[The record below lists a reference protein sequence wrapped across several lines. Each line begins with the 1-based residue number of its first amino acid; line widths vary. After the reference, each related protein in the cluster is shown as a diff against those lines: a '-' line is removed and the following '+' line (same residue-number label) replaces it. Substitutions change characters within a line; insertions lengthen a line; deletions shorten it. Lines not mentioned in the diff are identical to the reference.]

1 MRAGRR
7 SVTPM
12 AEGSRGRR
20 ACRTVSIALA
30 VLGAAGGVAAPLP
43 GAAPGPRAFVS
54 NEFGGDIA
62 EIDAASDRIVGRLRI
77 GPPGVARPRGLA
89 ASPDARTVFVAVT
102 DSTYGQ
108 SAAGRRWQFIAAVDA
123 ATGKIRAKY
132 PCGSDPER
140 MAVAP
145 DGRRL
150 YCSNEDAAGASA
162 LDVSTGRVVAT
173 IPTGIEPEGVGISP
187 DGRWVYVTAETS
199 NTVTV
204 IDTRLNRPVK
214 NILVDARPRSAVFAP
229 DGARA
234 YVAAEIGGTLTV
246 IDAARHEVLEVLTLG
261 TDSKP
266 VGVAVSPDSRRVYA
280 AGGRCNCVFA
290 VDARTGKITTI
301 VQRMGRRPWGVA
313 ITPDGRKLYTANG
326 RSDDVTVIDA
336 VSLRVV
342 RTIGAVG
349 RGPHSV
355 VIVR

>member
-1 MRAGRR
+1 MHAGRR
-7 SVTPM
+7 SVAPM
-12 AEGSRGRR
+12 AEGSRVRR
-20 ACRTVSIALA
+20 ACRTV
-30 VLGAAGGVAAPLP
+30 AGGVTAPLP

-108 SAAGRRWQFIAAVDA
+108 SAAGRRWQFIAAVDV

-187 DGRWVYVTAETS
+187 DGRWVYVTA
-199 NTVTV
+199 
-204 IDTRLNRPVK
+204 
-214 NILVDARPRSAVFAP
+214 DARPRSAVFAP

-290 VDARTGKITTI
+290 VDARTGTITTI

-326 RSDDVTVIDA
+326 RSDDVTVLDA